1 MEQVVEATVLA
12 NIHSFVVSL
21 PQGYDT
27 RVGDKGSQ
35 LSVVLKQCIV
45 ITRALNP
52 KKPKVLLLDEP
63 ASALDSESEKL
74 VEALDQVQP
83 GRTTIVIAHCL
94 SMIQDA
100 DLILVVKVEHGQGC
114 GVLSGIVSW
123 FGLGGV
129 YAELC
134 K

>member
-12 NIHSFVVSL
+12 NIHSFVV
-21 PQGYDT
+21 
-27 RVGDKGSQ
+27 
-35 LSVVLKQCIV
+35 
-45 ITRALNP
+45 
-52 KKPKVLLLDEP
+52 LLLDEP

-74 VEALDQVQP
+74 MEALDQVQP
-83 GRTTIVIAHCL
+83 GRTMIVIAHCL

-100 DLILVVKVEHGQGC
+100 DLILVVKVEHGQDC

-129 YAELC
+129 YAEFC